1 MVAAYPLKLMILTL
15 YQVLGQLQKP
25 SEFYSSVMNM
35 ELLLSSELAILDRLD
50 FFIRKSQE
58 KIKLLKRERDRL
70 RNDVQGVESIAYVSN
85 PISAFLMTKRLLMDY
100 RDIDALIRDGIGVEI
115 INHATVLP
123 TENDLQ
129 GVAGGLSRLQDIYRM
144 EASELAQGNV
154 YGCKL
159 DRELYSEECYRIG
172 TALVHGKYF
181 SNANQWFRE
190 ALHRWKVEDHPGV
203 NQLWILES
211 YAYSLSENGQYV
223 DALKITNQILKQDP
237 THAGRLVEKKTIGEL
252 MKYLEN
258 KLRPEVPHELLCRGD
273 YQRPASE
280 TSHLYC
286 RYHTGTSS
294 FLRLAPLK
302 EEVLNLDPFITV
314 YHDVA
319 SDREISK
326 LIELAKSR
334 ISRATIRDDGEPQVS
349 NARTSQNAW
358 LDAGDDRVV
367 TTLDRR
373 VGDMTG
379 GLRQQ
384 SYEMLQV
391 NNYGVGG
398 HYVAHHDWAMEA
410 VPYAGLRVGNRIA
423 TVMFYLSDVEI
434 GGATVFP
441 QLGLAVFPR
450 KGSAILWYNLYRNGK
465 GDRRTLHA
473 ACPVLSGSKWVANQW
488 IHEYHQEFVRPVS
501 WIRRVKVIT

>member
-1 MVAAYPLKLMILTL
+1 MVAAYPLTLMILTL

-50 FFIRKSQE
+50 LLIRESAE
-58 KIKLLKRERDRL
+58 KINLLKRERDRL
-70 RNDVQGVESIAYVSN
+70 RNDVRGVDHVSN

-123 TENDLQ
+123 TEDDLQ

-144 EASELAQGNV
+144 EASELAKGIV
-154 YGCKL
+154 YERKL
-159 DRELYSEECYRIG
+159 VRELDSEECYRVG
-172 TALVHGKYF
+172 VAMFV
-181 SNANQWFRE
+181 E
-190 ALHRWKVEDHPGV
+190 ALKMT
-203 NQLWILES
+203 S
-211 YAYSLSENGQYV
+211 
-223 DALKITNQILKQDP
+223 QILKQGP
-237 THAGRLVEKKTIGEL
+237 THAVGLVKKKTIEDDQ
-252 MKYLEN
+252 K
-258 KLRPEVPHELLCRGD
+258 KLRAEVPHEPLCRGD

-302 EEVLNLDPFITV
+302 EEVLNLDPLITV
-314 YHDVA
+314 YHDAV
-319 SDREISK
+319 SNREISQ
-326 LIELAKSR
+326 LIELAKPR
-334 ISRATIRDDGEPQVS
+334 ISRATVRDDGEPQVS

-410 VPYAGLRVGNRIA
+410 VPYAGLGVGNRIA
-423 TVMFYLSDVEI
+423 TVMFYLSDVEV

-488 IHEYHQEFVRPVS
+488 IHEYHQEFVRPCELDPE
-501 WIRRVKVIT
+501 K

>member
-1 MVAAYPLKLMILTL
+1 MVAAYPLTLMILTL
-15 YQVLGQLQKP
+15 YQVLGQHQKP

-35 ELLLSSELAILDRLD
+35 ELLLRSELAILDRLD
-50 FFIRKSQE
+50 LFIRVSAE
-58 KIKLLKRERDRL
+58 KINLLKRERDRL
-70 RNDVQGVESIAYVSN
+70 RDDVRGVDHVSN
-85 PISAFLMTKRLLMDY
+85 PISAFLMTKRLLVDY

-115 INHATVLP
+115 IDGATVLP
-123 TENDLQ
+123 TEDDLQ
-129 GVAGGLSRLQDIYRM
+129 GVAAGLSRLQDIYRM
-144 EASELAQGNV
+144 EASELAKGNV
-154 YGCKL
+154 YGRKL
-159 DRELYSEECYRIG
+159 VRELNSEECYRVG
-172 TALVHGKYF
+172 VAMVRGEYF
-181 SNANQWFRE
+181 SNANQWFLE
-190 ALHRWKVEDHPGV
+190 ALNRWKVEDDPGV
-203 NQLWILES
+203 NQLWI
-211 YAYSLSENGQYV
+211 
-223 DALKITNQILKQDP
+223 NQMLKQDP
-237 THAGRLVEKKTIGEL
+237 THAGGLVKKKTIEDDH
-252 MKYLEN
+252 K
-258 KLRPEVPHELLCRGD
+258 KLRTEVPHEPLCRGD
-273 YQRPASE
+273 YQRPDSE
-280 TSHLYC
+280 TSLLYC
-286 RYHTGTSS
+286 QYHTGSSS

-302 EEVLNLDPFITV
+302 EEVLNLDPLITV

-326 LIELAKSR
+326 LIELAKPR
-334 ISRATIRDDGEPQVS
+334 ISRATVRDDGEHLVS
-349 NARTSQNAW
+349 NARTSQSAW

-410 VPYAGLRVGNRIA
+410 VPYAGLGVGNRIA
-423 TVMFYLSDVEI
+423 TVMFYLSDVEV

-441 QLGLAVFPR
+441 QLGLSVFPR

-465 GDRRTLHA
+465 GDLRTLHA

-488 IHEYHQEFVRPVS
+488 IHEYHQEFVRPCELDPE
-501 WIRRVKVIT
+501 K